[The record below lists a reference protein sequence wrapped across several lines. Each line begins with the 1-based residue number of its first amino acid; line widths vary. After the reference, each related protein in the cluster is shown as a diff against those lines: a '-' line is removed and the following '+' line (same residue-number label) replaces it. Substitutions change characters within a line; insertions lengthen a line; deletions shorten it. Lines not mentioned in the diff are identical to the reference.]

1 MSNLDNAH
9 TIRFLKY
16 LVPVFTFSVTFNVPK
31 FLEATL
37 LYDNRTGDPNQP
49 FLTVTELRLSPEY
62 SIVYNN
68 WIRLV
73 ITGIIPFILLVF
85 FNAKIYTIIRVSS
98 DYFLVFIYLK
108 INIASISLLVPLYL
122 FLIFRKGERNKLKI

>member
-49 FLTVTELRLSPEY
+49 FLTVTDLRLSPEY

-85 FNAKIYTIIRVSS
+85 FNAKIYTIIRVR
-98 DYFLVFIYLK
+98 
-108 INIASISLLVPLYL
+108 SI
-122 FLIFRKGERNKLKI
+122 F

>member
-108 INIASISLLVPLYL
+108 INMLQSHFSSHY
-122 FLIFRKGERNKLKI
+122 IFS